1 MAKSDSL
8 LNIDSGDSPDSGVND
23 SYGNSPDVNESKL
36 TATNR
41 VVTSIDQA
49 IDLTE
54 RDILDARKLINNAKK
69 ITAKKQG
76 APPYNP
82 RKLKDQGKSW
92 KKNFSTRFLQKELN
106 RAAPRLYMPILT
118 ASTLT
123 AAELPAGWPKGQE
136 KTEFFRQTIT
146 RAIRGWRKNDMFW
159 RGIIQEVVDY
169 GFAFA
174 AWTDKYEWRP
184 HLCRMDRGFVPRGTE
199 IMDDKL
205 ARFTLKW
212 DYKPDEL
219 LDLARRSIDS
229 GSDNWKKDAVAAAV
243 DAANLPRLPQDMSN
257 LRKWE
262 ELIREQSWDY
272 NYTKANKVIECRH
285 LFVLEFTGKVSHYI
299 LWPGGVGDFK
309 LLYEDLDAED
319 GTDSV
324 VVPLTFGY
332 GDGTIH
338 GSWGAGQLLYDLA
351 AQVEKT
357 RCDSFDNLACSN
369 KTKVQVANAKDV
381 ASVQLVVNDTTVI
394 LSGAQFAQNTGGIS
408 ANPTGYIEMDEK
420 ATQWAQEI
428 VGSYLPPAP
437 RQASKAATA
446 LADSAISAEEQVQQD
461 VLENSLKQ
469 VALVIAN
476 MTRRMLDPDSDDEY
490 GSAVRKKLLGD
501 NVGWLKSLWNKARRS
516 IKLLEAITPPPPIAL
531 TEEELEIL
539 INQPV
544 IQSVADFTEY
554 AAGQRGAFA
563 ASVQNNPLFNQSAVA
578 RYMAAGVKSA
588 GQAFVDAICVPEGD
602 TSTLTAQQRQ
612 QSIESATM
620 LTTQQPLP
628 VIPTDNHFAHWG
640 ILEPQ
645 LEQAIQSGAIKPA
658 AAGLQHLSAHFA
670 AGQSTKTWPPDQINS
685 SKAKLAQL
693 QRALEAKAQEQQQA
707 QAQQAAQQQQ
717 QASQAQLQAQA
728 KTVLAANAQQAQLRA
743 AQPQGQVLPFPAA
756 Q

>member
-1 MAKSDSL
+1 MD
-8 LNIDSGDSPDSGVND
+8 
-23 SYGNSPDVNESKL
+23 E
-36 TATNR
+36 
-41 VVTSIDQA
+41 
-49 IDLTE
+49 
-54 RDILDARKLINNAKK
+54 K
-69 ITAKKQG
+69 I
-76 APPYNP
+76 
-82 RKLKDQGKSW
+82 
-92 KKNFSTRFLQKELN
+92 
-106 RAAPRLYMPILT
+106 
-118 ASTLT
+118 
-123 AAELPAGWPKGQE
+123 
-136 KTEFFRQTIT
+136 
-146 RAIRGWRKNDMFW
+146 
-159 RGIIQEVVDY
+159 
-169 GFAFA
+169 
-174 AWTDKYEWRP
+174 
-184 HLCRMDRGFVPRGTE
+184 
-199 IMDDKL
+199 

-212 DYKPDEL
+212 DYRPDEL
-219 LDLARRSIDS
+219 LELARKSIDS

-243 DAANLPRLPQDMSN
+243 DAANLPKLPQDMSN

-272 NYTKANKVIECRH
+272 NYTKSSKVIEARH

-299 LWPGGVGDFK
+299 LWPGGPGKFK

-324 VVPLTFGY
+324 VIPLTFGY

-351 AQVEKT
+351 VQVEKT

-369 KTKVQVANAKDV
+369 KTKVQVANAKDA

-394 LSGAQFAQNTGGIS
+394 LSGGQFAQNTGGIS
-408 ANPTGYIEMDEK
+408 ANPTGYIEMDNQ
-420 ATQWAQEI
+420 ATKWAQEI

-437 RQASKAATA
+437 RQASKAATD
-446 LADSAISAEEQVQQD
+446 LANQAISAEEQVQQD

-490 GSAVRKKLLGD
+490 GAAVRKKLLGD

-516 IKLLEAITPPPPIAL
+516 IKLLEKITPPAPIAL

-563 ASVQNNPLFNQSAVA
+563 ASVQNNPLFRQDAVA

-588 GQAFVDAICVPEGD
+588 GQAFVDSICVPNGD
-602 TSTLTAQQRQ
+602 TSSQTAQARQ

-620 LTTQQPLP
+620 LTTSQSLP
-628 VIPTDNHFAHWG
+628 VVPLDDHWVHWG
-640 ILEPQ
+640 VLEPQ
-645 LEQAIQSGAIKPA
+645 LEQAIQGGLVKQA
-658 AAGLQHLSAHFA
+658 AAGLQHLAAHFS
-670 AGQSTKTWPPDQINS
+670 AGQSTKTWPPDKINE
-685 SKAKLAQL
+685 SKARLAQL
-693 QRALEAKAQEQQQA
+693 QRALEAKTQEQQQA
-707 QAQQAAQQQQ
+707 QLAQQQ
-717 QASQAQLQAQA
+717 
-728 KTVLAANAQQAQLRA
+728 AQQ
-743 AQPQGQVLPFPAA
+743 QPQPGMAPVVPMPPQQRPPIA

>member
-1 MAKSDSL
+1 MAPKDSL
-8 LNIDSGDSPDSGVND
+8 LSEISDDTPDSGIND
-23 SYGNSPDVNESKL
+23 SYGNSPDVKESKL

-41 VVTSIDQA
+41 IVTSIDQA
-49 IDLTE
+49 VQLTE
-54 RDILDARKLINNAKK
+54 MDILDARKLINNAKK

-76 APPYNP
+76 SPPYNP
-82 RKLKDQGKSW
+82 KKLKDQGKGW
-92 KKNFSTRFLQKELN
+92 KSNFSTRFLQKELN

-159 RGIIQEVVDY
+159 RGMMQEVVDY
-169 GFAFA
+169 GFGFA

-199 IMDDKL
+199 IMDEKI

-212 DYKPDEL
+212 DYRPDEL
-219 LDLARRSIDS
+219 LELARKSIDS

-243 DAANLPRLPQDMSN
+243 DAANLPTLPQDMSN

-272 NYTKANKVIECRH
+272 NYTRSQKVIECRH
-285 LFVLEFTGKVSHYI
+285 LYVLEFTGKVSHYI
-299 LWPGGVGDFK
+299 LWPGGPGDFK
-309 LLYEDLDAED
+309 LLYEDLDTED
-319 GTDSV
+319 GTDSI

-351 AQVEKT
+351 ARVEKT

-369 KTKVQVANAKDV
+369 KTKVQVLNAKDA

-394 LSGAQFAQNTGGIS
+394 LSGGQFAQNTGGIS
-408 ANPTGYIEMDEK
+408 ANPPGYIEMDNQ
-420 ATQWAQEI
+420 ATKWAQEI

-437 RQASKAATA
+437 RQASKAATQ
-446 LADSAISAEEQVQQD
+446 LADQAISAEEQVQQD

-476 MTRRMLDPDSDDEY
+476 MVRRMLDPDSDDEY

-516 IKLLEAITPPPPIAL
+516 IKLLEKITPPAPIAL

-554 AAGQRGAFA
+554 AASQRGAFA
-563 ASVQNNPLFNQSAVA
+563 ASVQSNPLFNQSAVA

-588 GQAFVDAICVPEGD
+588 GQAFVDSIVVPEGD
-602 TSTLTAQQRQ
+602 TSTQTAQQRMQ
-612 QSIESATM
+612 EIESATM
-620 LTTQQPLP
+620 LTTNKALP
-628 VIPTDNHFAHWG
+628 VIPTDAHFIHWQT
-640 ILEPQ
+640 LEPE
-645 LEQAIQSGAIKPA
+645 LAKVIEAGAIRPA
-658 AAGLQHLSAHFA
+658 SAGLQHLAAHYA
-670 AGQSTKTWPPDQINS
+670 SGVATRTWPPDQINAA
-685 SKAKLAQL
+685 KARLGQL
-693 QRALEAKAQEQQQA
+693 QRALEAKTQEIQQA
-707 QAQQAAQQQQ
+707 QATQTQQQPQPGMAPVVPMPPQ
-717 QASQAQLQAQA
+717 QNPAIAQ
-728 KTVLAANAQQAQLRA
+728 
-743 AQPQGQVLPFPAA
+743 
-756 Q
+756 

>member
-1 MAKSDSL
+1 MAKENLLSISDATVGTNS
-8 LNIDSGDSPDSGVND
+8 
-23 SYGNSPDVNESKL
+23 SYGNSPDVDESKL

-49 IDLTE
+49 IALTDL
-54 RDILDARKLINNAKK
+54 DIKDANKLINNAKK

-82 RKLKDQGKSW
+82 KKLKDQAKGW

-106 RAAPRLYMPILT
+106 RAAPRLYMPILNS
-118 ASTLT
+118 STLT

-159 RGIIQEVVDY
+159 RGLKQEVTDY

-174 AWTDKYEWRP
+174 AFPDGPYEWRP
-184 HLCRMDRGFVPRGTE
+184 SLCRMDRGFVPRGTE
-199 IMDDKL
+199 IMDENL

-219 LDLARRSIDS
+219 LALARNSIDS
-229 GSDNWKKDAVAAAV
+229 GSDDWKKDAVAAAV
-243 DAANLPRLPQDMSN
+243 DAANLPTLPQDMSN

-272 NYTKANKVIECRH
+272 TYTKSNKVIECRH
-285 LFVLEFTGKVSHYI
+285 LFVLEFTGKVSQYI
-299 LWPGGVGDFK
+299 LWPGGSGDFK
-309 LLYEDLDAED
+309 LLFEKLDAY
-319 GTDSV
+319 DSMDEV
-324 VVPLTFGY
+324 VIPQTFGY

-351 AQVEKT
+351 LQVEKA
-357 RCDSFDNLACSN
+357 RCDSLDNLASSN
-369 KTKVQVANAKDV
+369 KTKVQVANAKDA

-394 LSGAQFAQNTGGIS
+394 LTGGQFAQNTGGIS
-408 ANPTGYIEMDEK
+408 ANPTGYIEMDNQL
-420 ATQWAQEI
+420 TRYAQEI

-469 VALVIAN
+469 DALVIAT

-516 IKLLEAITPPPPIAL
+516 IKLLEKITPPAPIAL

-563 ASVQNNPLFNQSAVA
+563 ASVQNNPLFKQDAVA

-588 GQAFVDAICVPEGD
+588 GSAFVDSICVPTGD
-602 TSTLTAQQRQ
+602 TTTITAAQRQ
-612 QSIESATM
+612 QKSENGTM
-620 LTTQQPLP
+620 LLGIEQE
-628 VIPTDNHFAHWG
+628 VVMTDNHQVH
-640 ILEPQ
+640 LDTLKQP
-645 LEQAIQSGAIKPA
+645 LEQAIQQGAIKPA
-658 AAGLQHLSAHFA
+658 TLGLKHASAHFA
-670 AGQSTKTWPPDQINS
+670 AGSALKVLQPDSINTW
-685 SKAKLAQL
+685 KAWIAQM

-707 QAQQAAQQQQ
+707 QLAQQQ
-717 QASQAQLQAQA
+717 
-728 KTVLAANAQQAQLRA
+728 AQQPQPGIAPVVPMPTQQQQPIAQ
-743 AQPQGQVLPFPAA
+743 
-756 Q
+756 